1 MNKYILYRNGIYEED
16 EDDGEDREVEEL
28 VAVECGQALDDV
40 LEDILRDIRDDL
52 TSMAEYAKCS
62 ADAYGPI
69 DENYDK
75 APFNFMGVV
84 IPPVAEKNIL
94 IDYTVEVEEQ

>member
-1 MNKYILYRNGIYEED
+1 M
-16 EDDGEDREVEEL
+16 
-28 VAVECGQALDDV
+28 AL
-40 LEDILRDIRDDL
+40 LQRTRL
-52 TSMAEYAKCS
+52 SY
-62 ADAYGPI
+62 AYGPT

>member
-28 VAVECGQALDDV
+28 VAVEYGQALDDV

-52 TSMAEYAKCS
+52 TSMAEYAK
-62 ADAYGPI
+62 
-69 DENYDK
+69 
-75 APFNFMGVV
+75 VV
-84 IPPVAEKNIL
+84 QSLRANR
-94 IDYTVEVEEQ
+94 

>member
-16 EDDGEDREVEEL
+16 EDDGADREVEEL
-28 VAVECGQALDDV
+28 VAVEYGQALDDV

-69 DENYDK
+69 DEDYDN

-84 IPPVAEKNIL
+84 IPPAAEKNIL